1 MKKLTINQL
10 MKLSEYIESGEIN
23 MLLVLIKL
31 NNEGNIEKFCEMI
44 GKTNLIKDFYKK
56 EQRQKQ

>member
-44 GKTNLIKDFYKK
+44 GKPNLIKDFYKK